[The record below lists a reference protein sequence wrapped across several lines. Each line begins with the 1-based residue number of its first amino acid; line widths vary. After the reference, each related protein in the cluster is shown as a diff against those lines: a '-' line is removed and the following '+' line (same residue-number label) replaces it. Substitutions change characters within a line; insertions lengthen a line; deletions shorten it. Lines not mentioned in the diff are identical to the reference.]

1 MEREDKAPMT
11 DAPRLLFADGELL
24 IAEKPVGVLSQG
36 DDPDAL
42 PVRLSRAGM
51 PVLPVHRLD
60 RGTGGAIVYA
70 KTKRAAAALSA
81 LVGQHES
88 FQKEYLA
95 MLCAPPEHCPAPGDS
110 GTLTDLLYHDPRRN
124 KSFVVSRERRGV
136 RSASLS
142 YRVLAA
148 APADEHTTL
157 VLAAVRLHTGRT
169 HQIRVQFSSRGLP
182 LSGDARYGGRCDK
195 AGAAV
200 FGRDPALWSCRL
212 SFTHPFTGQT
222 VSVTSLPDLSAA
234 PWRPF
239 AETIMQ
245 NMDK

>member
-1 MEREDKAPMT
+1 MERDDQTPMT

-36 DDPDAL
+36 DDPDSL
-42 PVRLSRAGM
+42 PARLSRAGM

-70 KTKRAAAALSA
+70 KTKRA
-81 LVGQHES
+81 
-88 FQKEYLA
+88 LA
-95 MLCAPPEHCPAPGDS
+95 VLCAPPEHCPAPGDG

-124 KSFVVSRERRGV
+124 KSFVVARERRGV
-136 RSASLS
+136 RRASLS
-142 YRVLAA
+142 YRILAA
-148 APADEHTTL
+148 APADGQTTL

-200 FGRDPALWSCRL
+200 FGRDPALWSSRL
-212 SFTHPFTGQT
+212 SFTHPYTGEA

-234 PWRPF
+234 PWQPF
-239 AETIMQ
+239 AETIMRS
-245 NMDK
+245 MDG